1 MGGGVVGEVGGPM
14 VEGGVGVMA
23 AAAVG
28 VVMACLVEEE
38 GEVIGAAGVVGG
50 VDVVECNQKKIGNCG
65 PKYFQVKIPESN
77 RTMLT
82 IAEVEGRRNLYNS
95 VERFE
100 YSIFVNVFSVGRRDM
115 FHLSDA
121 TCFIYQM

>member
-28 VVMACLVEEE
+28 VVMACLAEEE

-50 VDVVECNQKKIGNCG
+50 VDVVECNPKKKSFTVDPSISRS
-65 PKYFQVKIPESN
+65 KYLCQTKQCWRLPRLKVAGICTTAWRGLNIPLLWMSF
-77 RTMLT
+77 RL
-82 IAEVEGRRNLYNS
+82 V
-95 VERFE
+95 
-100 YSIFVNVFSVGRRDM
+100 
-115 FHLSDA
+115 DA
-121 TCFIYQM
+121 TRLIYRI